1 MRVESRTTRTIVGV
15 RIRAKPSWSG
25 IVTGQADKV
34 DKSDTR
40 DEPEEFTDRSVIN
53 DWVLALERRHLAD
66 LRVSEVTRALRA
78 LSSAYVERRHGSGV
92 PTGQQKVR
100 GTLDSAGK
108 RAAFALFYA
117 PLHFIAVERIVTTLG
132 AHRPGPRLSTKFGCG
147 TGLCGACTI
156 HIDGKR
162 AFSCQVPVEQAA
174 GQRITTVEGLDGS
187 RLGRTVKRA
196 WLDEAVPQCGYC
208 QSGQIVSAVDLLSN
222 VKNPTRDQ
230 IRAHMSSNLCR
241 CGTYERIVRAV
252 ARASKT
258 A

>member
-1 MRVESRTTRTIVGV
+1 M
-15 RIRAKPSWSG
+15 
-25 IVTGQADKV
+25 

-40 DEPEEFTDRSVIN
+40 DEPDEFTDPSVIN

-132 AHRPGPRLSTKFGCG
+132 AHRPGPRLIADIGCG
-147 TGLCGACTI
+147 TG
-156 HIDGKR
+156 
-162 AFSCQVPVEQAA
+162 AA
-174 GQRITTVEGLDGS
+174 GAAWAMAASS
-187 RLGRTVKRA
+187 RA
-196 WLDEAVPQCGYC
+196 AVIGIDRHP
-208 QSGQIVSAVDLLSN
+208 
-222 VKNPTRDQ
+222 
-230 IRAHMSSNLCR
+230 
-241 CGTYERIVRAV
+241 
-252 ARASKT
+252 
-258 A
+258 